1 MEPKRDGVYLHLDPW
16 REALDKLLCNID
28 GRYRGERSP
37 TEDMGETVP
46 TRKAVGRV
54 LDRPAFALISSPH
67 YNAAAMDGIAVVA
80 EDTYTASETNPVIL
94 RARAANRGAATELD
108 GGHAGERTSISSIR
122 GTCVWVD
129 TGDPIPPGYDA
140 VIMTEDVNPL
150 GKGRIASG
158 NEPGISEA
166 PDDGEGAAEAVE
178 IIRPA
183 HPWQHVRLI
192 GEDIV
197 EQEMILPEGHVILPT
212 DVAALLAAGLTEVH
226 VRRKPVVHI
235 IPTGTELAPPGVAL
249 APGEI
254 PEFNSSVLSALVE
267 EWGGVP
273 TTNEALPDD
282 FDAISA
288 AVRGALD
295 NGADIV
301 VVNAGSSAGREDF
314 TPRVIQSV
322 GRLLVRGAAI
332 RPGKPVLLG
341 VSRDGRPVLGLPG
354 YPVSMVLTADLF
366 LKPIIYGFLGRP
378 VPERPRLRAYLTTR
392 IVSSLGIEEFIRMRV
407 GKVGERY
414 VATPLGRGA
423 GVTTGL
429 LKSDGVT
436 VIGALVEGFEEGREV
451 EVQMWRPPEEVE
463 KNAVIIGSHDLSL
476 DVLHD
481 ILRRSRDPMGISSAH
496 VGSTGGITAVSKG
509 YAHAAGVHLLDE
521 TSGVYN
527 IPYVKRYMPQ
537 KKAVLFRLAGRVQGI
552 MVPRGNPKRIEGIA
566 DLARPDVTIVNR
578 QRGAGT
584 RILLDYYLKRLG
596 IPPDVVKGYGR
607 EEHTHMAVAAA
618 VKGGSA
624 DAGLGILAAA
634 RALGLDFIP
643 LTVEAYDLL
652 IPEEFFDKPPMSRV
666 VEAALSPEFKKA
678 VERLGGYDLSETGK
692 VERV

>member
-1 MEPKRDGVYLHLDPW
+1 METKGDGVYLHLDPW
-16 REALDKLLCNID
+16 RKALDKLLSAVD
-28 GRYRGERSP
+28 GRFRGERAPS
-37 TEDMGETVP
+37 EDYGETVS
-46 TRKAVGRV
+46 TRHAVGRI
-54 LDRPAFALISSPH
+54 LDRPAYALISSPH
-67 YNAAAMDGIAVVA
+67 YNAAAMDGIAVAA
-80 EDTYTASETNPVIL
+80 EDTYAASETNPVIL
-94 RARAANRGAATELD
+94 RARPAEQGAGPGAG
-108 GGHAGERTSISSIR
+108 GGHGGGSAPVR

-129 TGDPIPPGYDA
+129 TGDPLPPGYDA

-150 GKGRIASG
+150 GKGAAG
-158 NEPGISEA
+158 NGPA
-166 PDDGEGAAEAVE
+166 GEGAAGRDVVE
-178 IIRPA
+178 IIHPA

-212 DVAALLAAGLTEVH
+212 DVAALLAAGLTEVR
-226 VRRKPVVHI
+226 VRRRPVVHI
-235 IPTGTELAPPGVAL
+235 IPTGTELAPPGTAL

-254 PEFNSSVLSALVE
+254 PEFNSSVLSVLVE
-267 EWGGVP
+267 EWGGAA
-273 TTNEALPDD
+273 TTNTPLPDD
-282 FDAISA
+282 FGTISA
-288 AVRGALD
+288 AVTDALNRGAD
-295 NGADIV
+295 V
-301 VVNAGSSAGREDF
+301 VVINAGSSAGSEDF
-314 TPRVIQSV
+314 TPRVIESV

-341 VSRDGRPVLGLPG
+341 VSRDGRPILGLPG

-366 LKPIIYGFLGRP
+366 LKPLIYGFLDRP
-378 VPERPRLRAYLTTR
+378 VPVRPRLRACLTTR
-392 IVSSLGIEEFIRMRV
+392 VVSSLGIEEFIRMRV

-423 GVTTGL
+423 GVTTSL

-436 VIGALVEGFEEGREV
+436 VVGALMEGLEEGREV
-451 EVQMWRPPEEVE
+451 EVEMWRPPEEVD

-481 ILRRSRDPMGISSAH
+481 ILKRSRNPIGISSAH
-496 VGSTGGITAVSKG
+496 VGSTGGIVAVRKG
-509 YAHAAGVHLLDE
+509 YAHAAGIHLLDE

-527 IPYVKRYMPQ
+527 IPYVRRYMPE
-537 KKAVLFRLAGRVQGI
+537 KRAALFRLVGRVQGI
-552 MVPRGNPKRIEGIA
+552 MVPRGNPKGIK
-566 DLARPDVTIVNR
+566 DVVDFARPDVTIVNR

-596 IPPDVVKGYGR
+596 IPPDSVKGYGR
-607 EEHTHMAVAAA
+607 EEHTHMAVAVA

-652 IPEEFFDKPPMSRV
+652 IPEEFFDKPPISRIM
-666 VEAALSPEFKKA
+666 EAAVSPEFKKA
-678 VERLGGYDLSETGK
+678 VERLGGYDLDETGK
-692 VERV
+692 VQWVSPE